1 MAIKRNLILGLCL
14 SLLAAVVL
22 GGCGQSLLSPTPEP
36 LLPTRTP
43 QPEID
48 GRTPGGGTSTATE
61 ANTGQSTTATPA
73 PLATW
78 TAAEGAVLSRIGIA
92 GSLKH
97 VDPAARLGLRAGHF
111 TFWRVSATLPDAPET
126 MIWQTVRLGQV
137 EEWAQWPAVQDEME
151 QTLRAHPGGY
161 WLIGNEPDVIW
172 QDNATAE
179 EYATAYHDIYQF
191 IKTRDPTARVGA
203 GGVALPTPLR
213 LAYLDEVLSIYRQR
227 YGVPLPADLWAVHLF
242 VLREE
247 AGSWGIDIPP
257 GMTATSGRLHE
268 ISDHGDLSLMKEYV
282 VAFRD
287 WMAANGY
294 GDKPLA
300 VTEFGILFPEDYGFP
315 PDVVQAY
322 ISEAY
327 EYFRT
332 ATGPSGLA
340 ADGGRLVQI
349 AFWYSLYDDGDYPTG
364 NLYDAERDAL
374 TPLGEAYLGYVDRLL
389 SP

>member
-1 MAIKRNLILGLCL
+1 MVLKRTFTRRIGCAFLI
-14 SLLAAVVL
+14 VL
-22 GGCGQSLLSPTPEP
+22 VAGGCGRGLLSPTPEP

-43 QPEID
+43 QPEAADIYS
-48 GRTPGGGTSTATE
+48 GETPAATE
-61 ANTGQSTTATPA
+61 PATTQPGTATPA

-78 TAAEGAVLSRIGIA
+78 TAAEIAALGRIGIA
-92 GSLKH
+92 GALEH

-111 TFWRVSATLPDAPET
+111 TFWRVSPELPHAPGT
-126 MIWQTVRLGQV
+126 TIWQTVRLGQV
-137 EEWAQWPAVQDEME
+137 EAWAQWPAVRDEME
-151 QTLRAHPGGY
+151 RTLRAHPGSY

-213 LAYLDEVLSIYRQR
+213 LAYLDEVLSVYRQR
-227 YGVPLPADLWAVHLF
+227 YDAPLPADLWAVHLF

-247 AGSWGIDIPP
+247 ASSWGIDIPP
-257 GMTATSGRLHE
+257 GMAATSGRLHE
-268 ISDHGDLSLMKEYV
+268 ISDHGDLSWMKGYV

-315 PDVVQAY
+315 PDTVEAY
-322 ISEAY
+322 MNEAY

-332 ATGPSGLA
+332 ATGPTGLA
-340 ADGGRLVQI
+340 TDGGRLVQV
-349 AFWYSLYDDGDYPTG
+349 AFWFSLYDDGDYRTG

-374 TPLGEAYLGYVDRLL
+374 TPLGEAYLRYVDGLL
-389 SP
+389 TP